1 VGRVWVGLAGLW
13 DTGRSYEVS
22 LDEMYETIF
31 TGRFATIRM
40 PYLKRIFDEGKQIRA
55 GLGDM

>member
-1 VGRVWVGLAGLW
+1 LN
-13 DTGRSYEVS
+13 
-22 LDEMYETIF
+22 EMYETIF